1 MRDELRLTEGT
12 PDVAA
17 LWSDADDAA
26 KVFSCLLE
34 LFSRAVDGGDLGQG
48 DDRVGVVPQGRL
60 VRGDGAII
68 LGDGFGGLACNVYVG
83 SAQGERG

>member
-1 MRDELRLTEGT
+1 MRLTEGT
-12 PDVAA
+12 PDVTA
-17 LWSDADDAA
+17 LWGDADDAA

-68 LGDGFGGLACNVYVG
+68 LGDGFGGLACKVYVG
-83 SAQGERG
+83 SAPGERG